1 MKSKCNAMQNKT
13 LCRLKCSLINIL
25 LNFKSHL
32 SSVPLASAQ
41 NSSSLKRLQMLKK
54 KSLKLMFFLKR
65 YDNAGFL
72 FKNFRILRLSDKK
85 VDSNFFNLNERD
97 KVNTLLYG
105 SQTDDSKCFHREI
118 LKFVIAYIKATT
130 RFDRSLISNH

>member
-1 MKSKCNAMQNKT
+1 
-13 LCRLKCSLINIL
+13 
-25 LNFKSHL
+25 
-32 SSVPLASAQ
+32 
-41 NSSSLKRLQMLKK
+41 
-54 KSLKLMFFLKR
+54 MFFLKR

-105 SQTDDSKCFHREI
+105 LKQMI
-118 LKFVIAYIKATT
+118 LNVFIEKF
-130 RFDRSLISNH
+130 LNL